1 MRLDDLRAKTPCI
14 HGSMA
19 VHFVDDDPDQRCEPR
34 HTPVSRA
41 EVLEAALTEPC
52 PVCEGRGWDW
62 KRCADED
69 LQVDDPVDE
78 YWCRTCE
85 GRGRLPIDG
94 VSMMLHPLAP
104 RHNTVIVP
112 LSMLEGDDT

>member
-1 MRLDDLRAKTPCI
+1 MTILAAAMCGWWTMRLDDLVVLNPNI
-14 HGSMA
+14 EG
-19 VHFVDDDPDQRCEPR
+19 DYR
-34 HTPVSRA
+34 HPTRA
-41 EVLEAALTEPC
+41 EVLQAALTEPC

-94 VSMMLHPLAP
+94 VWLGKDWTAM
-104 RHNTVIVP
+104 VVP